1 MCLRFVTGI
10 EDLPDLLHFESI
22 SKELVVD
29 LKECP
34 RCKSKS
40 IDLTKY
46 ISLMMVS
53 MHQAVFTVRC
63 PVCGH
68 IVRDIWPIPQ
78 QMMGQVMDA
87 ARRLGAGMGI
97 SQQDDDD
104 TDDED
109 GLDEGSGI
117 DFPFHDT
124 KE

>member
-1 MCLRFVTGI
+1 
-10 EDLPDLLHFESI
+10 
-22 SKELVVD
+22 VD

-109 GLDEGSGI
+109 GLGEGSDI
-117 DFPFHDT
+117 DFPFRNT